1 MLPEEIVK
9 AVVDT
14 VSGIRA
20 KEYVSS
26 ISSFHRIQASPGL
39 HDAISF
45 LKREIA
51 EFPNVEVKL
60 FEYPA
65 DGKTTIS
72 TWEAVQ
78 GWEAKTGT
86 LSVVEPEVRLLA
98 DYTAEPISLI
108 AHSKSVDIESEVV
121 YIGKGMDPQDY
132 KGKEVKGKIVLTEG
146 LARYVHRIAC
156 GKYGAAGLL
165 TYVPPSSKDEIA
177 SLRRYDAIWP
187 SQEEEATLRFG
198 FSLTQADGLRL
209 KSWLEN
215 GKTVRVK
222 AKIEATLKEGKT
234 EVLSALIPGQD
245 TSKEF
250 WLSAHICHPKPGAND
265 NASGSAALMEA
276 LRVLS
281 HLMKKGE
288 IPKPTF
294 SIRFLWMPEWSGT
307 IYFIDREKEILK
319 RCKGMLNLDMV
330 GADPAKSGSFLNLY
344 RTPYSLPSTLNN
356 VVFYWMK
363 TEAHRKDDRTQ
374 GGTMTPLPYKMES
387 YGGGSDHFML
397 VDSTVGIPAVMLNQ
411 DPDRFYHTS
420 TDSIDK
426 IDTRQM
432 AYATRIA
439 VLSALSIVL
448 PKHVYEETVLAECRN
463 EFVALMEKVSLSGV
477 TDLSRCLGDPEKIY
491 PRVLRWLGLVHDLGQ
506 ATLDRATK
514 EWSLIS
520 EQESIRQALKTSLQM
535 IYTTE
540 MVVARKAY
548 EGACAE
554 VGLEAMREDQ
564 IIMDAESLGVEV
576 KRIYPYALNPSYLL
590 KKLGDKA
597 SKYAEM
603 RKMEEHSWDRFDEM
617 LNMALDWIQLDA
629 IWDILCLQFGNID
642 PGDLLQIAKDFTEA
656 GIIESRRV

>member
-9 AVVDT
+9 VVVDT

-26 ISSFHRIQASPGL
+26 IASFHRIQASPGL
-39 HDAISF
+39 HDAIMY
-45 LKREIA
+45 LKGEIA
-51 EFPNVEVKL
+51 KFPNIEVNL

-72 TWEAVQ
+72 TWEAVY

-86 LSVVEPEVRLLA
+86 LSVIEPEEKLLA

-108 AHSKSVDIESEVV
+108 AHSTSTDIEGEVV
-121 YIGKGMDPQDY
+121 YVGKGISAEDY
-132 KGKEVKGKIVLTEG
+132 ERKDVKGKIILTEG
-146 LARYVHRIAC
+146 MARYVHHVAC

-187 SQEEEATLRFG
+187 SGEERDKTRFG
-198 FSLTQADGLRL
+198 FSLTQADGLKL
-209 KSWLEN
+209 KSWLES
-215 GKTVRVK
+215 GKTVKVK
-222 AKIEATLKEGKT
+222 AKVEASLKEGKT

-245 TSKEF
+245 PSKEF
-250 WLSAHICHPKPGAND
+250 WLSAHVCHPKPGAND
-265 NASGSAALMEA
+265 NASGSASLMEA
-276 LRVLS
+276 LRVLAN
-281 HLMKKGE
+281 LIDKGK
-288 IPKPTF
+288 IPRPTY

-307 IYFIDREKEILK
+307 IYFIDRENEILK
-319 RCKGMLNLDMV
+319 RCKGMLNMDMV

-363 TEAHRKDDRTQ
+363 TEASRKDDRTQ
-374 GGTMTPLPYKMES
+374 GGTMTPLPFKLES
-387 YGGGSDHFML
+387 YAGGSDHFML

-411 DPDRFYHTS
+411 NPDRFYHTS

-426 IDTRQM
+426 IDARQM

-439 VLSALSIVL
+439 VLSALSFVL
-448 PKHVYEETVLAECRN
+448 PEHVYEEAVLTECRN
-463 EFVALMEKVSLSGV
+463 EFVSLMEKVSLSGV
-477 TDLSRCLGDPEKIY
+477 IELSRCLGDPEKIY

-506 ATLDRATK
+506 ETLDKAAK
-514 EWSLIS
+514 EWFLIS
-520 EQESIRQALKTSLQM
+520 EQEAIRQALKTSLQM

-564 IIMDAESLGVEV
+564 IVLDPESFRVEV
-576 KRIYPYALNPSYLL
+576 KRIHAYALNPSYLL

-597 SKYAEM
+597 VEYAEM
-603 RKMEEHSWDRFDEM
+603 RRMVEHSWDRFDEM
-617 LNMALDWIQLDA
+617 LNMARDWIHLDD
-629 IWDILCLQFGNID
+629 IWDVLCLQFGNID
-642 PGDLLQIAKDFTEA
+642 SGDLLNIVQDFTEA